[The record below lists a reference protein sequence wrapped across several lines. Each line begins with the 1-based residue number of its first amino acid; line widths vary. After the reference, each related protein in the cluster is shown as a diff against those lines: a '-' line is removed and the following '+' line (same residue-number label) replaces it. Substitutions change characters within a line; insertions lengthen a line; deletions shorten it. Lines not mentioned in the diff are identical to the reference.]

1 MFHSDYFLLLAP
13 DLLLAA
19 AAAAAAGGDFP
30 GSSSSARNHKFRG
43 ARDRSTLRWPPRRQ
57 TAAHAPS
64 LASLLRQLAV
74 HASARGCT
82 CGRVGPFPVT
92 GLHIQGRPAPSCCS
106 IPLGVHPEP
115 SLSTFLP
122 ILLPPPSDSHL
133 LHGLTPFFLHL
144 QFHSRDF
151 KLHGRDSPSY

>member
-57 TAAHAPS
+57 TAAHALS

-74 HASARGCT
+74 HASVHVWARGSFSGDGT
-82 CGRVGPFPVT
+82 P
-92 GLHIQGRPAPSCCS
+92 
-106 IPLGVHPEP
+106 HPG
-115 SLSTFLP
+115 SSGAVL
-122 ILLPPPSDSHL
+122 L
-133 LHGLTPFFLHL
+133 LHPFGGPPQALLIHL
-144 QFHSRDF
+144 FADF
-151 KLHGRDSPSY
+151 ASAALRQSPSPRFDSFFSSSPVPQP